1 MSMILRVRY
10 CNMIDVRQQTAF
22 RALLIVILV
31 HPPRCLKAQ
40 MPSETP

>member
-10 CNMIDVRQQTAF
+10 CNMIDVRPQTAV
-22 RALLIVILV
+22 RALLIEMLV

-40 MPSETP
+40 MPSERP